1 MAVVSECGSIQRQ
14 RFLSHNF
21 DVDVHMFDATSDS
34 RIQRRQRVLKKALI
48 VFNHGHATIGCQV
61 LDLSDTGA
69 KLMPVDVVSCPR
81 EFVLKL
87 PTDRYR
93 NCEVKWRK
101 GTVLGVQFV
110 GAEQPVKTPDDRR
123 QYLRRRTLQQALIVY
138 NRGLAT
144 TASQIV
150 DISESGAKLI
160 IAHPFVCPREFVL
173 KPKHGGPRQCTL
185 LWRKGNT
192 IGARFV

>member
-1 MAVVSECGSIQRQ
+1 LVSVTRIQRQ
-14 RFLSHNF
+14 RFFSRYF
-21 DVDVHMFDATSDS
+21 DVGVHMLDITSDR

-48 VFNHGHATIGCQV
+48 VFNHGHATIGCQI
-61 LDLSDTGA
+61 LDLSDLGA

-81 EFVLKL
+81 EFILKL
-87 PTDRYR
+87 PSDGSR

-110 GAEQPVKTPDDRR
+110 GVAQPKTQGDRR
-123 QYLRRRTLQQALIVY
+123 HYLRRRTLQPALIVY

-160 IAHPFVCPREFVL
+160 IADPFVCPREFVL

-185 LWRKGNT
+185 LWRRGNT

>member
-1 MAVVSECGSIQRQ
+1 MWC
-14 RFLSHNF
+14 
-21 DVDVHMFDATSDS
+21 VHMLDVTSDR

-48 VFNHGHATIGCQV
+48 VFNHGHTTIGCQV
-61 LDLSDTGA
+61 LDLSDSGG

-81 EFVLKL
+81 EFTLRL
-87 PTDRYR
+87 PTGGSHL
-93 NCEVKWRK
+93 CEVKWRK

-110 GAEQPVKTPDDRR
+110 VLEEPVKAQEDRR
-123 QYLRRRTLQQALIVY
+123 RHLRRRILQGALIVH

-144 TASQIV
+144 LASQIL

-160 IAHPFVCPREFVL
+160 IAHSFVCPREFVL
-173 KPKHGGPRQCTL
+173 KPKHGGPRECTL